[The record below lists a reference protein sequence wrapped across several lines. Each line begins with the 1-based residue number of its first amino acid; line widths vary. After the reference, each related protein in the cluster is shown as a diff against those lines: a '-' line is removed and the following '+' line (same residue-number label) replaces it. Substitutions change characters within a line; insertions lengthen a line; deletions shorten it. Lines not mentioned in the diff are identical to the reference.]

1 MAKSI
6 GFNITLNV
14 NGKDTIVKCK
24 ADAQNLSRALGQ
36 VKSQSDI
43 ARSSVVKWSAAS
55 TATKNAY
62 EGFSQVANAMT
73 SYIYGG
79 KSLFPGISV
88 GNFQFHKG
96 SIKTRPS
103 MIYCTK
109 LYSNE

>member
-6 GFNITLNV
+6 GFNTTLNV

-55 TATKNAY
+55 KAIKNAY

-79 KSLFPGISV
+79 SPCFLAFLLV
-88 GNFQFHKG
+88 TFN
-96 SIKTRPS
+96 SIKVR
-103 MIYCTK
+103 
-109 LYSNE
+109 LRLRFW

>member
-6 GFNITLNV
+6 GFNTTLNV

-55 TATKNAY
+55 KATKNAY

-79 KSLFPGISV
+79 RGKSLFPGISV
-88 GNFQFHKG
+88 GNFQSHKG
-96 SIKTRPS
+96 SLKTEPFIFR
-103 MIYCTK
+103 
-109 LYSNE
+109 